1 MKIELIVFDMA
12 GTTVQDEH
20 EVEACFA
27 QAAHETGLNV
37 TADRIL
43 ELQGYSKIEVIKMLW
58 AEANPLAESESL
70 TEKVNYTY
78 QKFCEI
84 LENHYLTHGAKPTEG
99 CLEIFQFLKANNI
112 KIALTTGFYRKVT
125 NIILQKL
132 GWLHGL
138 DSNYMGNNESIIDIS
153 IASDEVSLGRPKP
166 DMILRALELL
176 KIEDKSKVIVIG
188 DTPSDIMA
196 GDAANVGYVVA
207 ITIGTH
213 TAAQLSPYF
222 PQIMVHS
229 LADFE
234 TYIKRII
241 SQNH

>member
-1 MKIELIVFDMA
+1 MIELIVFDMA

-27 QAAHETGLNV
+27 EAAIKTGLNV

-58 AEANPLAESESL
+58 TEANPLADSEL
-70 TEKVNYTY
+70 LAQKVNTTY

-84 LENHYLTHGAKPTEG
+84 LEHHYLTHGAKPTEG
-99 CLEIFQFLKANNI
+99 CMELFQYLKANNI

-132 GWLHGL
+132 GWLKGL
-138 DSNYMGNNESIIDIS
+138 DANYIGKNESIINIS
-153 IASDEVSLGRPKP
+153 IASDEVSHGRPKP
-166 DMILRALELL
+166 DMILKAMEML
-176 KIEDKSKVIVIG
+176 KIEDKNKVVVIG

-196 GDAANVGYVVA
+196 GDAANVGNVVA
-207 ITIGTH
+207 ITNGTH
-213 TAAQLSPYF
+213 SAAQLSPYF

-234 TYIKRII
+234 MYIKRII
-241 SQNH
+241 SQD